1 LLSAGGL
8 GNIFAAPDRGPGG
21 GVTYPTPD
29 PTWYT
34 PAQIRHAYG
43 FDQITFSNGVKGDG
57 TGQTI
62 AIVDAYDDPNI
73 FKDLDVFDS
82 TFGLPGPASS
92 VLTKATPQGKPRTN
106 SSWAGEISL
115 DVEWAHAIAPGAHIL
130 LVEARSNSLSNLLSA
145 VSYANSQSGVVAV
158 SMSWGGGEFSAETAY
173 DSYFT
178 TPGITYTAAAGDSP
192 GAIWPSTSP
201 TVISVGGTTLAGL
214 DSAGHYSTATETGWS
229 ASGGGTSAFV
239 SLPSYQSGVTGTSA
253 RANPDVAFDAD
264 ANTGVAIYDTVA
276 YFG

>member
-1 LLSAGGL
+1 MDFRGKKDFFLHSSRRRSWHSTFLRIEELEPRDLFSAGGL
-8 GNIFAAPDRGPGG
+8 DGMFAMPDRGGRITNPNPVG
-21 GVTYPTPD
+21 
-29 PTWYT
+29 YT

-43 FDQITFSNGVKGDG
+43 FDQIMFGGVQGDG
-57 TGQTI
+57 AGQTI
-62 AIVDAYDDPNI
+62 AIVDAFDDPNI
-73 FKDLDVFDS
+73 FKDLDVFDN

-92 VLTKATPQGKPRTN
+92 VLTKATPQGKPHTN

-158 SMSWGGGEFSAETAY
+158 SMSWGGGEVSAETAY

-214 DSAGHYSTATETGWS
+214 YIEGNYSSAT
-229 ASGGGTSAFV
+229 
-239 SLPSYQSGVTGTSA
+239 
-253 RANPDVAFDAD
+253 
-264 ANTGVAIYDTVA
+264 DTRRRSSHR
-276 YFG
+276 GDRTLH